1 MKKVIL
7 LACVIVVSGF
17 ASCAEYRSLLYEAK
31 REYYDLPSRPKQMVC
46 GGMLNPNANTTYCKN
61 LKNKIA
67 KYEYLI
73 DECDRRARQEQQQDE
88 LQRKLYELDR
98 KLNELNRR

>member
-1 MKKVIL
+1 MKKVVL

-17 ASCAEYRSLLYEAK
+17 ASCAEYRRLLYEA
-31 REYYDLPSRPKQMVC
+31 REESYGDFLKKK
-46 GGMLNPNANTTYCKN
+46 PNCHSIFDSNTPYCKN

-73 DECDRRARQEQQQDE
+73 DECNSRARQERQQDE
-88 LQRKLYELDR
+88 LQRKLDELDR